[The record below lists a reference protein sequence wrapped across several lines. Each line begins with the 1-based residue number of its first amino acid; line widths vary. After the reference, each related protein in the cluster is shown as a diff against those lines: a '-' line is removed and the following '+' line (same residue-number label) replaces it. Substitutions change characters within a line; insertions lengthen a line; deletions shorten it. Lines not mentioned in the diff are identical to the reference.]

1 MKETQNNRHAVKK
14 RHKKLD
20 SEESIMMI
28 TFIRTFIVYAVALFT
43 IRCMGKSGLSS
54 TDPFQITIMLL
65 IAELAAMPVSSPEVS
80 LLNGVAAIFMILFL
94 YALSGFLSCKSEL
107 FKNFINGK
115 PSILID
121 DGSINFK
128 EMKRSNVT
136 ITDLTEMLRIQGC
149 PSIADVAYAYLETN
163 GSFSVILKPEKKPV
177 TREDLSLTSEQEA
190 MPCIIIS
197 DGKIYRRNLERS
209 GLTEKILNREM
220 RKHKIES
227 QKDIFLCFCDEKK
240 MLYFYTKKD
249 KPLLPP
255 AVSVPFTKGGNA

>member
-1 MKETQNNRHAVKK
+1 
-14 RHKKLD
+14 
-20 SEESIMMI
+20 
-28 TFIRTFIVYAVALFT
+28 
-43 IRCMGKSGLSS
+43 
-54 TDPFQITIMLL
+54 
-65 IAELAAMPVSSPEVS
+65 
-80 LLNGVAAIFMILFL
+80 
-94 YALSGFLSCKSEL
+94 
-107 FKNFINGK
+107 
-115 PSILID
+115 
-121 DGSINFK
+121 
-128 EMKRSNVT
+128 MKRSNVT

-177 TREDLSLTSEQEA
+177 TREDLSLTPEQEA

-240 MLYFYTKKD
+240 MLYFYTKKTSLFCRLRFPFLSR
-249 KPLLPP
+249 KEVMHEIAVYSFNLPASRLCLLDHLIFLYRPYGEYAHSRP
-255 AVSVPFTKGGNA
+255 GRNPRFCRGRRLGECLGFS